1 MTHREK
7 ANLVEKENPD
17 ICLARQAKLLDISR
31 SSIYYQPSPVS
42 QEDINLMNLIDEI
55 YTKYPFYGSRRMEK
69 ELRRYHDIIC
79 NRKHVRR
86 LMGQMGIEAI
96 YPRQNTSLPNQR
108 NETYKYL
115 LHNLTISCPNQVW
128 GTDITYIKLSHGFAY
143 LVAIMDWFSR
153 YVIAWALSDNLENEF
168 VLSNLNKAL
177 ETNKPE
183 IHNSDQGSHFTS
195 KQYTGILKTSGV
207 EISMDGRGRC
217 MDNIFTERL
226 WRTVKYENIY
236 IKSYESIGEAQSGLE
251 EYFDFYNN
259 HRLHSSLN
267 DVAPN
272 ELYFR

>member
-1 MTHREK
+1 
-7 ANLVEKENPD
+7 
-17 ICLARQAKLLDISR
+17 
-31 SSIYYQPSPVS
+31 
-42 QEDINLMNLIDEI
+42 
-55 YTKYPFYGSRRMEK
+55 
-69 ELRRYHDIIC
+69 
-79 NRKHVRR
+79 
-86 LMGQMGIEAI
+86 
-96 YPRQNTSLPNQR
+96 
-108 NETYKYL
+108 
-115 LHNLTISCPNQVW
+115 
-128 GTDITYIKLSHGFAY
+128 
-143 LVAIMDWFSR
+143 MDWFSR

-267 DVAPN
+267 DIAPN

>member
-17 ICLARQAKLLDISR
+17 ICLARQAKLLHISR

-115 LHNLTISCPNQVW
+115 LHNLTISCP
-128 GTDITYIKLSHGFAY
+128 
-143 LVAIMDWFSR
+143 
-153 YVIAWALSDNLENEF
+153 
-168 VLSNLNKAL
+168 
-177 ETNKPE
+177 
-183 IHNSDQGSHFTS
+183 
-195 KQYTGILKTSGV
+195 
-207 EISMDGRGRC
+207 
-217 MDNIFTERL
+217 
-226 WRTVKYENIY
+226 
-236 IKSYESIGEAQSGLE
+236 QSGLG
-251 EYFDFYNN
+251 
-259 HRLHSSLN
+259 HRYHLYQTKPWLRLFSGDHGLVFSLCHCLG
-267 DVAPN
+267 AI
-272 ELYFR
+272 RQSGK

>member
-1 MTHREK
+1 LTHREK

-17 ICLARQAKLLDISR
+17 ICLARQAKLLHISR

-69 ELRRYHDIIC
+69 EVRRYHDIIC

-96 YPRQNTSLPNQR
+96 YPRQNTSLPDQR

-183 IHNSDQGSHFTS
+183 IQG
-195 KQYTGILKTSGV
+195 
-207 EISMDGRGRC
+207 
-217 MDNIFTERL
+217 
-226 WRTVKYENIY
+226 
-236 IKSYESIGEAQSGLE
+236 
-251 EYFDFYNN
+251 
-259 HRLHSSLN
+259 
-267 DVAPN
+267 
-272 ELYFR
+272 

>member
-17 ICLARQAKLLDISR
+17 ICLARQAKLLHISR

-207 EISMDGRGRC
+207 EISMDGRDRC